1 MRFAAIAQAFAE
13 DLLFQ
18 MVHQATPDVHAT
30 TTEKMGAMSRLRKF
44 NARYVDEL
52 RTGFLSRR

>member
-1 MRFAAIAQAFAE
+1 MRLAAIAQAFAE

-30 TTEKMGAMSRLRKF
+30 TTEKMGAMSRVRKF
-44 NARYVDEL
+44 NAL
-52 RTGFLSRR
+52 C